1 MDSTSIN
8 HVNYCTMHSDFLFVV
23 TALIINEARG
33 NASIFH
39 PTPDTPC
46 DVTIT
51 SLSELLDILQRP
63 LTIYKRT

>member
-1 MDSTSIN
+1 
-8 HVNYCTMHSDFLFVV
+8 MHYEFLFVV

-33 NASIFH
+33 DASIFR

-63 LTIYKRT
+63 LTVYKRTV

>member
-1 MDSTSIN
+1 
-8 HVNYCTMHSDFLFVV
+8 MHSDFLFVV